1 MPQPTFSDRLELLKA
16 KLASKNAF
24 APVGSMPPMDPAMA
38 GGAPPMDPAM
48 AGGAPPMDPAMA
60 GGAPMP
66 ADPAMMSGGMDPA
79 MMGGAPPMDPAMA
92 GGAPMP
98 PPGPDPAS
106 MGVMPDPAQQD
117 PMQMMMDLTKKV
129 DTLTE
134 VVQKLVKKLDE
145 GVGHS
150 DGAESLVP
158 KEDAAAVN
166 DLEKEHEQ
174 MEDPVSD
181 QAKEELEKPDE
192 GQSFIQKQLMGLQGA

>member
-1 MPQPTFSDRLELLKA
+1 MPQPSFSDRLERLKA
-16 KLASKNAF
+16 KMAGKVAF
-24 APVGSMPPMDPAMA
+24 APTGSMPPMDPAMMGGAPAPAPMDPAMA
-38 GGAPPMDPAM
+38 GGAPPMDPA
-48 AGGAPPMDPAMA
+48 AM

-66 ADPAMMSGGMDPA
+66 ADPAAMAGGMDPA

-92 GGAPMP
+92 AP
-98 PPGPDPAS
+98 PPPDPAS
-106 MGVMPDPAQQD
+106 MGVMPDPSQQD

-150 DGAESLVP
+150 SNASSLVP
-158 KEDAAAVN
+158 KEDAAAVS
-166 DLEKEHEQ
+166 DLEKEHEK

>member
-1 MPQPTFSDRLELLKA
+1 MPELSFGNKLEMLKA
-16 KLASKNAF
+16 KMAGKVAF
-24 APVGSMPPMDPAMA
+24 APTGSMPPMDPAMM
-38 GGAPPMDPAM
+38 GGAPAPAPMDPAM
-48 AGGAPPMDPAMA
+48 A
-60 GGAPMP
+60 
-66 ADPAMMSGGMDPA
+66 
-79 MMGGAPPMDPAMA
+79 GGAPPMDPAMA

-106 MGVMPDPAQQD
+106 MGVMPDPSQQD

-150 DGAESLVP
+150 TDASALVP
-158 KEDAAAVN
+158 EKDAAAVD

-181 QAKEELEKPDE
+181 QAKEELEKPDQ
-192 GQSFIQKQLMGLQGA
+192 GQSFIQKQLMGLQGV